1 MNYSNKGDKILL
13 WKRVKRRD
21 LLEKGLSFVAS
32 SWRKKGP
39 SSFTG
44 SFFYKIKEV
53 MEEMAKSKAEKWLE
67 PDGLLRIEGWARDG
81 LTEEQIAKNMGV
93 SRSTLSD
100 YKVKYPDILRA
111 IKNSKEVADREVENA
126 LFNKATGY
134 TVKLKKPMKVRH
146 VEYDEQ
152 TGRKIAE
159 YERIEYI
166 EEEVHVPADTTAQ
179 IFWLKNRKS
188 NEWRD
193 KVTVT
198 DESSL
203 EKLDELISSIDTLA
217 KKSGGKR

>member
-1 MNYSNKGDKILL
+1 M
-13 WKRVKRRD
+13 KRRD

-39 SSFTG
+39 GFSFHRVL
-44 SFFYKIKEV
+44 FYKIKEV

-146 VEYDEQ
+146 VEYDEVS
-152 TGRKIAE
+152 GRKVAE

-179 IFWLKNRKS
+179 IFWLKNRKP

>member
-1 MNYSNKGDKILL
+1 MLL
-13 WKRVKRRD
+13 PPGARRAR
-21 LLEKGLSFVAS
+21 AS
-32 SWRKKGP
+32 P
-39 SSFTG
+39 FTG

-146 VEYDEQ
+146 VEYDEVS
-152 TGRKIAE
+152 GRKVAE

>member
-1 MNYSNKGDKILL
+1 MRRGSPLL
-13 WKRVKRRD
+13 LPPGARRAR
-21 LLEKGLSFVAS
+21 AS
-32 SWRKKGP
+32 P
-39 SSFTG
+39 FTG

-126 LFNKATGY
+126 LFKKARGY
-134 TVKLKKPMKVRH
+134 TVQVKKPMKVRH
-146 VEYDEQ
+146 VEYDEVS
-152 TGRKIAE
+152 GRKAAE

>member
-1 MNYSNKGDKILL
+1 MRRGSPLL
-13 WKRVKRRD
+13 LPPGARR
-21 LLEKGLSFVAS
+21 SRAS
-32 SWRKKGP
+32 P
-39 SSFTG
+39 FTG

-53 MEEMAKSKAEKWLE
+53 MEEMARSRAEQWLTE
-67 PDGLLRIEGWARDG
+67 EGLLRIQGWARDG
-81 LTEEQIAKNMGV
+81 LTDRQIAHNMGCAY
-93 SRSTLSD
+93 STFREWRDKHPALSAAL
-100 YKVKYPDILRA
+100 K
-111 IKNSKEVADREVENA
+111 STKEVADREIENA
-126 LFNKATGY
+126 LYNKARGY
-134 TVKLKKPMKVRH
+134 TISLKKPMKVRH

>member
-1 MNYSNKGDKILL
+1 MRRGSPLL
-13 WKRVKRRD
+13 LPTGARRAR
-21 LLEKGLSFVAS
+21 AS
-32 SWRKKGP
+32 P
-39 SSFTG
+39 FTG

-146 VEYDEQ
+146 VEYDEVS
-152 TGRKIAE
+152 GRKVAE

-179 IFWLKNRKS
+179 IFWLKNRKP

>member
-1 MNYSNKGDKILL
+1 MRRGSPLL
-13 WKRVKRRD
+13 LPPGARRARD
-21 LLEKGLSFVAS
+21 S
-32 SWRKKGP
+32 P
-39 SSFTG
+39 FTG

-146 VEYDEQ
+146 VEYDEAS
-152 TGRKIAE
+152 GRKVAE
-159 YERIEYI
+159 YDRIEYI

-179 IFWLKNRKS
+179 IFWLKNRKP

>member
-1 MNYSNKGDKILL
+1 MRRCSPLL
-13 WKRVKRRD
+13 LPPGARRAR
-21 LLEKGLSFVAS
+21 AS
-32 SWRKKGP
+32 P
-39 SSFTG
+39 FTG

-146 VEYDEQ
+146 VEYDEVS
-152 TGRKIAE
+152 GRKVAE

-179 IFWLKNRKS
+179 IFWLKNRKP

>member
-1 MNYSNKGDKILL
+1 MRRGSPLL
-13 WKRVKRRD
+13 LPPGARRAR
-21 LLEKGLSFVAS
+21 AS
-32 SWRKKGP
+32 P
-39 SSFTG
+39 FTG

-146 VEYDEQ
+146 VEYDEVS
-152 TGRKIAE
+152 GRKVAE

>member
-1 MNYSNKGDKILL
+1 MRRGSPLL
-13 WKRVKRRD
+13 LPPGARRAR
-21 LLEKGLSFVAS
+21 AS
-32 SWRKKGP
+32 P
-39 SSFTG
+39 FTG

-146 VEYDEQ
+146 VEYDEVS
-152 TGRKIAE
+152 GRKIAE

>member
-1 MNYSNKGDKILL
+1 MRRGSPLL
-13 WKRVKRRD
+13 LPPGARRAR
-21 LLEKGLSFVAS
+21 AS
-32 SWRKKGP
+32 P
-39 SSFTG
+39 FTG

-146 VEYDEQ
+146 VEYDEVS
-152 TGRKIAE
+152 GRKAAE

>member
-1 MNYSNKGDKILL
+1 MRRGSPLL
-13 WKRVKRRD
+13 LPPGARRAR
-21 LLEKGLSFVAS
+21 AS
-32 SWRKKGP
+32 P
-39 SSFTG
+39 FTG
-44 SFFYKIKEV
+44 SFFYKIREV

-146 VEYDEQ
+146 VEYDEVS
-152 TGRKIAE
+152 GRKVAE

-179 IFWLKNRKS
+179 IFWLKNRKP

>member
-1 MNYSNKGDKILL
+1 MRRGSPLL
-13 WKRVKRRD
+13 LPPGAGRAR
-21 LLEKGLSFVAS
+21 AS
-32 SWRKKGP
+32 P
-39 SSFTG
+39 FTG

-146 VEYDEQ
+146 VEYDEVS
-152 TGRKIAE
+152 GRKVAE

-179 IFWLKNRKS
+179 IFWLKNRKP

>member
-1 MNYSNKGDKILL
+1 MRRGSPLL
-13 WKRVKRRD
+13 LPPGARRAR
-21 LLEKGLSFVAS
+21 AS
-32 SWRKKGP
+32 P
-39 SSFTG
+39 FTG
-44 SFFYKIKEV
+44 AFFYKIKEV

-146 VEYDEQ
+146 VEYDEVS
-152 TGRKIAE
+152 GRKVAE

-179 IFWLKNRKS
+179 IFWLKNRKP

>member
-1 MNYSNKGDKILL
+1 MRRGSPLL
-13 WKRVKRRD
+13 LPPGARRAR
-21 LLEKGLSFVAS
+21 AS
-32 SWRKKGP
+32 P
-39 SSFTG
+39 FTG

-146 VEYDEQ
+146 VEYDELS
-152 TGRKIAE
+152 GRKVAE

-179 IFWLKNRKS
+179 IFWLKNRKP

>member
-1 MNYSNKGDKILL
+1 MRRGSTLL
-13 WKRVKRRD
+13 LPPGARRAR
-21 LLEKGLSFVAS
+21 AS
-32 SWRKKGP
+32 P
-39 SSFTG
+39 FTG

-146 VEYDEQ
+146 VEYDEVS
-152 TGRKIAE
+152 GRKVAE

-179 IFWLKNRKS
+179 IFWLKNRKP

>member
-1 MNYSNKGDKILL
+1 MRRGSPLL
-13 WKRVKRRD
+13 LPPGARRAR
-21 LLEKGLSFVAS
+21 AS
-32 SWRKKGP
+32 P
-39 SSFTG
+39 FTG

-146 VEYDEQ
+146 VEYDEVS
-152 TGRKIAE
+152 GRKVVE

-179 IFWLKNRKS
+179 IFWLKNRKP

>member
-1 MNYSNKGDKILL
+1 MLL
-13 WKRVKRRD
+13 PPGARRAR
-21 LLEKGLSFVAS
+21 AS
-32 SWRKKGP
+32 P
-39 SSFTG
+39 FTG

-81 LTEEQIAKNMGV
+81 LPEEQIAKNMGV

>member
-1 MNYSNKGDKILL
+1 MRRGSPLL
-13 WKRVKRRD
+13 LPPGARRAR
-21 LLEKGLSFVAS
+21 AS
-32 SWRKKGP
+32 P
-39 SSFTG
+39 FTG

-146 VEYDEQ
+146 VEYDEVS
-152 TGRKIAE
+152 GRKVAE
-159 YERIEYI
+159 YEWIEYI

-179 IFWLKNRKS
+179 IFWLKNRKP

>member
-1 MNYSNKGDKILL
+1 MRRGSPLL
-13 WKRVKRRD
+13 LPPGARRAR
-21 LLEKGLSFVAS
+21 AS
-32 SWRKKGP
+32 P
-39 SSFTG
+39 FTG

-152 TGRKIAE
+152 TGRKSAE

-193 KVTVT
+193 KVAVT

>member
-1 MNYSNKGDKILL
+1 
-13 WKRVKRRD
+13 
-21 LLEKGLSFVAS
+21 
-32 SWRKKGP
+32 
-39 SSFTG
+39 
-44 SFFYKIKEV
+44 

-146 VEYDEQ
+146 VVYDEVS
-152 TGRKIAE
+152 GRKVAE

-179 IFWLKNRKS
+179 IFWLKNRKP

>member
-1 MNYSNKGDKILL
+1 M
-13 WKRVKRRD
+13 KRRD

-32 SWRKKGP
+32 SWRKKARASP
-39 SSFTG
+39 FTG

-53 MEEMAKSKAEKWLE
+53 LEEMAKSKAEKWLE

-193 KVTVT
+193 KVAVT

>member
-1 MNYSNKGDKILL
+1 MLL
-13 WKRVKRRD
+13 PPGARRAR
-21 LLEKGLSFVAS
+21 AS
-32 SWRKKGP
+32 P
-39 SSFTG
+39 FTG

-81 LTEEQIAKNMGV
+81 LTEEQIARNMGV

-126 LFNKATGY
+126 LFKKARGY

-146 VEYDEQ
+146 VEYDEVS
-152 TGRKIAE
+152 GRKVAE

-179 IFWLKNRKS
+179 IFWLKNRKP

>member
-1 MNYSNKGDKILL
+1 MRRGSPLL
-13 WKRVKRRD
+13 LPPGARRAR
-21 LLEKGLSFVAS
+21 AS
-32 SWRKKGP
+32 P
-39 SSFTG
+39 FTG

-146 VEYDEQ
+146 VEYDEVS
-152 TGRKIAE
+152 GRKVAE

-166 EEEVHVPADTTAQ
+166 EEDVHVPADTTAQ
-179 IFWLKNRKS
+179 IFWLKNRKP

>member
-1 MNYSNKGDKILL
+1 MRRGSPLL
-13 WKRVKRRD
+13 LPPGARRAR
-21 LLEKGLSFVAS
+21 AS
-32 SWRKKGP
+32 P
-39 SSFTG
+39 FTG

-193 KVTVT
+193 KVAVT

>member
-1 MNYSNKGDKILL
+1 MRRGSPLL
-13 WKRVKRRD
+13 LPPGARRAR
-21 LLEKGLSFVAS
+21 AS
-32 SWRKKGP
+32 P
-39 SSFTG
+39 FTG

-134 TVKLKKPMKVRH
+134 TVKLKKPMKMRH
-146 VEYDEQ
+146 VEYDEVS
-152 TGRKIAE
+152 GRKVAE

-179 IFWLKNRKS
+179 IFWLKNRKP

>member
-1 MNYSNKGDKILL
+1 MRRGSPLL
-13 WKRVKRRD
+13 LPPGARRAR
-21 LLEKGLSFVAS
+21 AS
-32 SWRKKGP
+32 P
-39 SSFTG
+39 FTG

-53 MEEMAKSKAEKWLE
+53 MEEMAKSNAEKWLE

-146 VEYDEQ
+146 VEYDEVS
-152 TGRKIAE
+152 GRKVAE

-179 IFWLKNRKS
+179 IFWLKNRKP

>member
-1 MNYSNKGDKILL
+1 MRRGSPLL
-13 WKRVKRRD
+13 LPPGARRAR
-21 LLEKGLSFVAS
+21 AS
-32 SWRKKGP
+32 P
-39 SSFTG
+39 FTG

>member
-1 MNYSNKGDKILL
+1 MRSGSPLL
-13 WKRVKRRD
+13 LPPGARRAR
-21 LLEKGLSFVAS
+21 AS
-32 SWRKKGP
+32 P
-39 SSFTG
+39 FTG

-146 VEYDEQ
+146 VEYDEVS
-152 TGRKIAE
+152 GRKVAE

>member
-1 MNYSNKGDKILL
+1 MRSGSPLL
-13 WKRVKRRD
+13 LPPGARRAR
-21 LLEKGLSFVAS
+21 AS
-32 SWRKKGP
+32 P
-39 SSFTG
+39 FTG

-146 VEYDEQ
+146 VEYDEVS
-152 TGRKIAE
+152 GRKVAE

-179 IFWLKNRKS
+179 IFWLKNRKP

>member
-1 MNYSNKGDKILL
+1 MGRGSPLL
-13 WKRVKRRD
+13 LPPGARRAQ
-21 LLEKGLSFVAS
+21 AS
-32 SWRKKGP
+32 P
-39 SSFTG
+39 FTG

-146 VEYDEQ
+146 VEYDEVS
-152 TGRKIAE
+152 GRKVAE

-193 KVTVT
+193 KVAVT

>member
-1 MNYSNKGDKILL
+1 
-13 WKRVKRRD
+13 
-21 LLEKGLSFVAS
+21 
-32 SWRKKGP
+32 
-39 SSFTG
+39 
-44 SFFYKIKEV
+44 

-126 LFNKATGY
+126 LFHKATGY

-146 VEYDEQ
+146 VEYDEVS
-152 TGRKIAE
+152 GRKVAE

-179 IFWLKNRKS
+179 IFWLKNRKP

>member
-1 MNYSNKGDKILL
+1 MRRGSPLL
-13 WKRVKRRD
+13 LPPGARRAR
-21 LLEKGLSFVAS
+21 AS
-32 SWRKKGP
+32 P
-39 SSFTG
+39 FTG

-146 VEYDEQ
+146 VEDDEAS
-152 TGRKIAE
+152 GRKIAE

>member
-1 MNYSNKGDKILL
+1 MRRGSPLL
-13 WKRVKRRD
+13 LPPGARRAR
-21 LLEKGLSFVAS
+21 AS
-32 SWRKKGP
+32 P
-39 SSFTG
+39 FTG

-146 VEYDEQ
+146 VEYDEVS
-152 TGRKIAE
+152 GRKVAE

-193 KVTVT
+193 KVAVT

>member
-1 MNYSNKGDKILL
+1 MRRGSPLL
-13 WKRVKRRD
+13 LPPGARRAR
-21 LLEKGLSFVAS
+21 AS
-32 SWRKKGP
+32 P
-39 SSFTG
+39 FTG

-134 TVKLKKPMKVRH
+134 TVKLKKPMKVRY
-146 VEYDEQ
+146 VEYDEVS
-152 TGRKIAE
+152 GRKVAE

-179 IFWLKNRKS
+179 IFWLKNRKP

>member
-1 MNYSNKGDKILL
+1 MRRGSPLL
-13 WKRVKRRD
+13 LPPGARRAR
-21 LLEKGLSFVAS
+21 AS
-32 SWRKKGP
+32 P
-39 SSFTG
+39 FTG

-53 MEEMAKSKAEKWLE
+53 MEEMAKSKAEKWIE

-146 VEYDEQ
+146 VEYDEVS
-152 TGRKIAE
+152 GRKVAE

-179 IFWLKNRKS
+179 IFWLKNRKP

>member
-1 MNYSNKGDKILL
+1 MRRGSPLL
-13 WKRVKRRD
+13 LPPGARRAR
-21 LLEKGLSFVAS
+21 AS
-32 SWRKKGP
+32 P
-39 SSFTG
+39 FTG

-100 YKVKYPDILRA
+100 YKEKYPDILRA

-146 VEYDEQ
+146 VEYDEVS
-152 TGRKIAE
+152 GRKVAE

-179 IFWLKNRKS
+179 IFWLKNRKP